1 VASLQKTAVL
11 LCEGLTGGAGMSY
24 FTTIMV
30 TASFKLTEG
39 QMRQLRRNAHAKR
52 LSLSDYLRAAAL
64 PEEKPQSPDVVPKR
78 HPVSGLWYNAAPNQ
92 ANPSLEE
99 IQEALADFP

>member
-1 VASLQKTAVL
+1 
-11 LCEGLTGGAGMSY
+11 
-24 FTTIMV
+24 MV

-52 LSLSDYLRAAAL
+52 MSISDYLRAAAL
-64 PEEKPQSPDVVPKR
+64 PDEKPRSPDVVPKR

-92 ANPSLEE
+92 ANPTLEE